1 MTSLDGTVRG
11 GPWDSAQGL
20 GERWSLAGVGAGCR
34 SLWDL
39 WPRSPGARPGPR
51 IPAVGAPALPA
62 GVGGGLPELPPSPPS
77 PASHLSCLLPTRWD
91 EESHPSPL
99 CEGPGGGPCRPGAGP
114 GDMAAEAPA
123 VCRAAPSSGPRGP
136 APIVSRPAPTP
147 LEASS
152 TGRVGREGLGPQPW
166 VSSEPAME
174 SRSRG

>member
-1 MTSLDGTVRG
+1 MMGQFGVGPGTRHRVWVSGGGSRGWGLAAAACGTSGPVPREPGPARPPDSCRGCARTSGGRG
-11 GPWDSAQGL
+11 GRAP
-20 GERWSLAGVGAGCR
+20 
-34 SLWDL
+34 
-39 WPRSPGARPGPR
+39 
-51 IPAVGAPALPA
+51 GAPALPA
-62 GVGGGLPELPPSPPS
+62 LPGLPLELPPSYSMGRGVPPE
-77 PASHLSCLLPTRWD
+77 PAVR
-91 EESHPSPL
+91 
-99 CEGPGGGPCRPGAGP
+99 GPGGGPRRSGAGP